1 MEKHISRDTLLYELQ
16 EEITSGRRLASQ
28 NDYDFTKY
36 FYDILVYNG
45 FKQKDVS
52 TYFLSTV
59 MYSVYLSRSHTF
71 DTSNET
77 LNSNFKIVYE
87 DRLGYYKPYNLDDE
101 KATIYTAISNN
112 FALYKPFL
120 VEKIFAAARSL
131 GIESLND
138 FVSKWV
144 GDSITNFEK
153 YNRRRKFSCN

>member
-1 MEKHISRDTLLYELQ
+1 MEKHISRDTVLYELQ
-16 EEITSGRRLASQ
+16 EEIKSGRILASQ
-28 NDYDFTKY
+28 NSYDFTKY
-36 FYDILVYNG
+36 FYDILVCYG

-71 DTSNET
+71 DTSNEI
-77 LNSNFKIVYE
+77 LNSNFKTVYE
-87 DRLGYYKPYNLDDE
+87 DGLGYYKPYNLDDE
-101 KATIYTAISNN
+101 KATIYIAISNS

-120 VEKIFAAARSL
+120 VEKIFTAARSL
-131 GIESLND
+131 GIKSLND

-144 GDSITNFEK
+144 GDLISNFEK